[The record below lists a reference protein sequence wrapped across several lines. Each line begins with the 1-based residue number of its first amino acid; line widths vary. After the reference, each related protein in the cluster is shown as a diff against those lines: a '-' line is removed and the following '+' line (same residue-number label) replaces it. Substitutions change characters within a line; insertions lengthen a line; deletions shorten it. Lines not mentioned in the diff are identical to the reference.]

1 MRLIDH
7 LKSTGLSN
15 RQAREMMS
23 SGKVLYRGVPT
34 ADGGRAIEPEA
45 VSIRANAR
53 RIRVGRDPA
62 VVWKDKHF
70 CIVWKPP
77 GLLSV
82 AAPRRGRDAN
92 LVSLMARQ
100 FGAAHPVHRLD
111 EPTSGLMMVA
121 LTATAQKALKDLL
134 ADHNIERRYLA
145 IVAGKFPDA
154 PMTVKNS
161 LVDDRGDGRRGA
173 GPGGK
178 HATTHFRPVALI
190 GNRNS
195 MVEAKLETGRT
206 HQVRIHLSEA
216 GYPVLGD
223 KLYAPPGI
231 AAAAPRL
238 ALHAWRLGLE
248 HPITGESLRFE
259 APLADDLEHL
269 CRDLN
274 AGQRSAMPRRNRPG
288 KRKKRRY

>member
-15 RQAREMMS
+15 RAARELMS
-23 SGKVLYRGVPT
+23 SGKVLFCGVPT
-34 ADGGRAIEPEA
+34 ADGGRDVEPA
-45 VSIRANAR
+45 SVQIRHNAR

-62 VVWKDKHF
+62 VIWKDSHF

-82 AAPRRGRDAN
+82 AAPRRGSDDN
-92 LVSLMARQ
+92 LISLMARW

-121 LTATAQKALKDLL
+121 LTKKAQYALKELL
-134 ADHNIERRYLA
+134 AAHDIERRYLA
-145 IVAGKFPDA
+145 IVSGRFADE
-154 PMTVKNS
+154 PMTVSNT
-161 LVDDRGDGRRGA
+161 LVEDRGDGRRGE

-178 HATTHFRPVALI
+178 AATTHFRPLVAVGSRNTLI
-190 GNRNS
+190 
-195 MVEAKLETGRT
+195 EARLESGRT
-206 HQVRIHLSEA
+206 HQVRIHLSDA
-216 GYPVLGD
+216 GFPVLGD
-223 KLYAPPGI
+223 QLYSPAGI
-231 AAAAPRL
+231 ASVGPRL

-248 HPITGESLRFE
+248 HPVTGERLRFE

-269 CRDLN
+269 RRDLV
-274 AGQRSAMPRRNRPG
+274 AGRHSSVPRRNRQKG
-288 KRKKRRY
+288 KTRRRR

>member
-15 RQAREMMS
+15 RAARELMS
-23 SGKVLYRGVPT
+23 SGKVLYHGVPT
-34 ADGGRAIEPEA
+34 ADGGRIIDPAEVNIH
-45 VSIRANAR
+45 RNAR

-62 VVWKDKHF
+62 VVWKDPHF

-82 AAPRRGRDAN
+82 AAPRRGADDN
-92 LVSLMARQ
+92 LVSLMARW

-121 LTATAQKALKDLL
+121 LTKKAQLALKDLL
-134 ADHNIERRYLA
+134 ADHDIERRYLA
-145 IVAGKFPDA
+145 IVSGKFPA
-154 PMTVKNS
+154 EPMTVTNT
-161 LVDDRGDGRRGA
+161 LIEDRGDGRRGS

-178 HATTHFRPVALI
+178 AATTHFEFVESVGR
-190 GNRNS
+190 RNS
-195 MVEAKLETGRT
+195 LVTAQLESGRT

-216 GYPVLGD
+216 GFPVLGD
-223 KLYAPPGI
+223 RVYAPPGV
-231 AAAAPRL
+231 AAVGPRL
-238 ALHAWRLGLE
+238 ALHAWRLGLV
-248 HPITGESLRFE
+248 HPMTGEDLRFE

-269 CRDLN
+269 RRDLVD
-274 AGQRSAMPRRNRPG
+274 GRPPVVPRRNRQ
-288 KRKKRRY
+288 KRHKRRR

>member
-7 LKSTGLSN
+7 LKSSGLSN
-15 RQAREMMS
+15 RAARELMS

-34 ADGGRAIEPEA
+34 ADGGRMVEPAA
-45 VSIRANAR
+45 VQIRHNAR

-62 VVWKDKHF
+62 VVWKDPHF

-82 AAPRRGRDAN
+82 AAPRRGSDDN
-92 LVSLMARQ
+92 LISLMARW

-121 LTATAQKALKDLL
+121 LTKPAQTALKDLL
-134 ADHNIERRYLA
+134 AAHNIERRYLA
-145 IVAGKFPDA
+145 IVSGTFPSE
-154 PMTVKNS
+154 PMTIRNT
-161 LVDDRGDGRRGA
+161 LVEDRGDRKRGS

-178 HATTHFRPVALI
+178 PATTHFRALEVV
-190 GNRNS
+190 GRRCS
-195 MVEAKLETGRT
+195 LVEARLETGRT

-216 GYPVLGD
+216 GFPVLGD
-223 KLYAPPGI
+223 RVYAPSGV
-231 AAAAPRL
+231 ASVGPRL
-238 ALHAWRLGLE
+238 ALHAWRLGLK
-248 HPITGESLRFE
+248 HPMTGELLRLE

-269 CRDLN
+269 RRDLV
-274 AGQRSAMPRRNRPG
+274 AGQRSAVPRRNRQ
-288 KRKKRRY
+288 KRRRR

>member
-15 RQAREMMS
+15 RIARELMS
-23 SGKVLYRGVPT
+23 SGKVLYQGVPT
-34 ADGGRAIEPEA
+34 ADGGRMVEPSA
-45 VSIRANAR
+45 VRIHHNAR

-62 VVWKDKHF
+62 VVWKDAHF

-82 AAPRRGRDAN
+82 AAPRRGSDDN
-92 LVSLMARQ
+92 LISLMARW

-121 LTATAQKALKDLL
+121 LTKPAQTALKDLL
-134 ADHNIERRYLA
+134 AAHNIERRYLA
-145 IVAGKFPDA
+145 IVAGTVPQE
-154 PMTVKNS
+154 PMTIRNT
-161 LVDDRGDGRRGA
+161 LVEDRGDRKRGS

-178 HATTHFRPVALI
+178 PATTHFRFVEAV
-190 GNRNS
+190 GRRNS
-195 MVEAKLETGRT
+195 LVEARLETGRT

-216 GYPVLGD
+216 GFPVLGD
-223 KLYAPPGI
+223 RVYASPGV
-231 AAAAPRL
+231 AAVGPRL
-238 ALHAWRLGLE
+238 ALHAWRLGLK
-248 HPITGESLRFE
+248 HPVTGETLRFQ

-269 CRDLN
+269 RRDLV
-274 AGQRSAMPRRNRPG
+274 AGKRSAVPRRNRQ
-288 KRKKRRY
+288 KRRR